1 MRHRGN
7 LIVISGPSG
16 AGKGT
21 ICQEILKAN
30 PELKYSISTT
40 TRLARPGEI
49 NGVNYFF
56 VEKNEFEKMVE
67 NDDLLEWAEVY
78 NNYYGTPKNFV
89 KENLEKGLDVI
100 LEIDM
105 QGALSVKNRF
115 PSGVF
120 IYIAPPSSKELKS
133 RLEKRKTDSLET
145 IENRLGCLK
154 KELSYIDK
162 YDYLVINDDLKT
174 AVNKV
179 LSIITSERCL
189 VKKNREEIMNFVFSD
204 FLWFNIYIS

>member
-30 PELKYSISTT
+30 TELKYSISTT
-40 TRLARPGEI
+40 TRLQRPGEV

-56 VEKNEFEKMVE
+56 VDKNKFEQMTE
-67 NDDLLEWAEVY
+67 NDDFLEWAEVY
-78 NNYYGTPKNFV
+78 NNYYGTPKKFV
-89 KENLEKGLDVI
+89 QENLEKGLDVI

-105 QGALSVKNRF
+105 QGAISVKNRF

-120 IYIAPPSSKELKS
+120 LYIAPPSSKELKS

-145 IENRLGCLK
+145 IESRLRCLK
-154 KELSYIDK
+154 RELSYIDQ
-162 YDYLVINDDLKT
+162 YDYLVINDDLEI

-179 LSIITSERCL
+179 LSIITSEKCL
-189 VKKNREEIMNFVFSD
+189 VKKNREDIMNFIFSD
-204 FLWFNIYIS
+204 FL

>member
-1 MRHRGN
+1 MRQRGN

-21 ICQEILKAN
+21 ICQEILKIN
-30 PELKYSISTT
+30 TELKYSISTT
-40 TRLARPGEI
+40 TRLPRINEV

-56 VEKNEFEKMVE
+56 VDKIDFEKMIA

-78 NNYYGTPKNFV
+78 SNFYGTPKKFV
-89 KENLEKGLDVI
+89 EEHLEKGLDVI

-105 QGALSVKNRF
+105 QGAISVKNKF
-115 PSGVF
+115 PNAVLV
-120 IYIAPPSSKELKS
+120 YVAPPSSTELKS

-145 IENRLGCLK
+145 IENRLRCLK
-154 KELSYIDK
+154 RELSYIDK
-162 YDYLVINDDLKT
+162 YDYLVINDDLQS
-174 AVNKV
+174 AVTKV

-189 VKKNREEIMNFVFSD
+189 IKKNREEIMHFIFSD
-204 FLWFNIYIS
+204 FL